1 MFICV
6 WVAFDPEDP
15 DYTHD
20 IGMLRLLRIMEPKDD
35 LYDELIIDGVI
46 GLASFWAD
54 GAEFCLVRLKESH
67 YFALCGRQRAN
78 SGSNIHQGEHTHN
91 YLRLNGADFAPHYP
105 PPHPKKS
112 AKCSRLEL
120 TTVTGGH
127 LGGVGQHGPLIRP
140 LQKDGAGNDVHFA
153 LSTEQQGYD

>member
-54 GAEFCLVRLKESH
+54 GADGVLPCAPQREPLFCSVWPTKGKQWIKYSPR
-67 YFALCGRQRAN
+67 RT
-78 SGSNIHQGEHTHN
+78 HT
-91 YLRLNGADFAPHYP
+91 
-105 PPHPKKS
+105 
-112 AKCSRLEL
+112 
-120 TTVTGGH
+120 
-127 LGGVGQHGPLIRP
+127 Q
-140 LQKDGAGNDVHFA
+140 
-153 LSTEQQGYD
+153 LSPT